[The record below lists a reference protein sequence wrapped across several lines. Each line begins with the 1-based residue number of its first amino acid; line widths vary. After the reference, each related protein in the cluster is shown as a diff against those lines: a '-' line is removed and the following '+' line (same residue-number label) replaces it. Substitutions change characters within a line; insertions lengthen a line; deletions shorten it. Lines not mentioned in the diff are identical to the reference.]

1 MAKLGVRLPITKDDI
16 NGYAM
21 IGDFSTLIKQ
31 NLKMLVLTDPG
42 ERVMIPEFG
51 VGIRSYLFENF
62 NDMTFVKIETDIREQ
77 VDKYLP
83 VVSVKQILFDNSS
96 QDFNTLGV
104 AIVYSIPALNVK
116 DLLTYD
122 KIFIEQNCLP
132 GIVKRLSWN

>member
-1 MAKLGVRLPITKDDI
+1 MAKLCVKLPITKDDI

-21 IGDFSTLIKQ
+21 IGDFNTLIKQ
-31 NLKMLVLTDPG
+31 NLKMIILTDPG

-62 NDMTFVKIETDIREQ
+62 TGDTFTKIEADIRQQAET
-77 VDKYLP
+77 YLP
-83 VVSVKQILFDNSS
+83 VVSIERVLFDDSS

-116 DLLTYD
+116 DLLEFT
-122 KIFIEQNCLP
+122 I
-132 GIVKRLSWN
+132 